1 MIARLRDAAI
11 PLVTIIVILILWQ
24 GAATYFE
31 VPRYLVPKPTEIAQ
45 SLHKGLSGLQ
55 LLPHI
60 IATLKGMLGGYALGC
75 PIGLV
80 VAALLSEY
88 RFLEKAFYPILVAFQ
103 SIPKVALAPV
113 IIVWFGFGLES
124 KIVLVA
130 LMTFF
135 PLFINTFAGLRS
147 YNRDLEDMFRV
158 FGASRWRIFYKVKLP
173 SAASH
178 IFAGLQTTVIL
189 AMLGTVISEMIS
201 AEKGLGFFIQASMFT
216 FDVPMMFA
224 CTIILAVIGVI
235 AMQLVIA
242 ARRATIFWE
251 REAR

>member
-1 MIARLRDAAI
+1 MSSRLKDAAI
-11 PLVTIIVILILWQ
+11 PLVTVIILLIVWQ
-24 GAATYFE
+24 GATTYFQ
-31 VPRYLVPKPTEIAQ
+31 VPKYLIPKPSEIAEA
-45 SLHKGLSGLQ
+45 LYRGLVGMS

-60 IATLKGMLGGYALGC
+60 LATLKGMLGGYFLGV

-135 PLFINTFAGLRS
+135 PLFINTFAGLKS
-147 YNRDLEDMFRV
+147 YNRDLEDMFKV
-158 FGASRWRIFYKVKLP
+158 FGASRWRIFYKVKVPTAL
-173 SAASH
+173 SH

-201 AEKGLGFFIQASMFT
+201 AERGLGFYIQSSMFT

-235 AMQLVIA
+235 AMQLVVA
-242 ARRATIFWE
+242 ARRATIFWD
-251 REAR
+251 RGSR

>member
-1 MIARLRDAAI
+1 MGSRLRDAVI
-11 PLVTIIVILILWQ
+11 PLVTVTIIILLWE
-24 GAATYFE
+24 GVATYFE
-31 VPRYLVPKPTEIAQ
+31 IPRYLVPKPTEIAE
-45 SLHKGLSGLQ
+45 SSHKGLVSLQ

-60 IATLKGMLGGYALGC
+60 LATLKGMFGGYFLGC
-75 PIGLV
+75 PIGLI

-88 RFLEKAFYPILVAFQ
+88 RLLEKAFYPILVAFQ

-135 PLFINTFAGLRS
+135 PLFINAFAGLRS

-158 FGASRWRIFYKVKLP
+158 FGASRWRIFFKVKMP
-173 SAASH
+173 AAASH
-178 IFAGLQTTVIL
+178 IFAGLQTTIIL

-201 AEKGLGFFIQASMFT
+201 AERGLGFFIQASMFT

-224 CTIILAVIGVI
+224 CTIILAVIGVC
-235 AMQLVIA
+235 AMQVVIA

-251 REAR
+251 RDPR